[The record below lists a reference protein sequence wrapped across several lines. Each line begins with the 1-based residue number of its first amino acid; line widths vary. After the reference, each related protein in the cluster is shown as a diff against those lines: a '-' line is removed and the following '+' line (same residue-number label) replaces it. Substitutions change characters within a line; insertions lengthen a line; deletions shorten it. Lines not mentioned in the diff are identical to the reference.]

1 MKQPSRKALNVRGVE
16 PAFCVCRR
24 FQLPFSKGQILVH
37 PHHGPAV
44 VSSFQTHPRLHK
56 DCIVLEVQSSHLLV
70 WVPLDQVQHVG
81 LRPVLD
87 QAGLDALFA
96 VLRAP
101 ADEEDAQWSRRFK
114 DNTERLGT
122 GDPMVLAAVV
132 RNLMLRSNSHGLSQA
147 EREMLRHARR
157 PLLTEVSLA
166 LGVSELEAS
175 GMIDSVWNAVSEPEA
190 S

>member
-1 MKQPSRKALNVRGVE
+1 M
-16 PAFCVCRR
+16 
-24 FQLPFSKGQILVH
+24 PFFEGQVLVH

-44 VSSFQTHPRLHK
+44 VSSLQTHPRLQK
-56 DCIVLEVQSSHLLV
+56 DCLVLEVHSSHLLV
-70 WVPLDQVQHVG
+70 WVPLDQVERVG
-81 LRPVLD
+81 LRPILD
-87 QAGLDALFA
+87 QTGLDALFA

-114 DNTERLGT
+114 DNSERLAT

-147 EREMLRHARR
+147 EREMLRHALQ

-166 LGVSELEAS
+166 MDISEQDAA
-175 GMIDSVWNAVSEPEA
+175 GMIDAVWCSVTEPEA